1 MERLV
6 AVSARLSRWSLHVA
20 CVCLAVLGLVVIY
33 GVVLRYAFN
42 DSQAY
47 VEQVALLMVISVAMF
62 GAAAGVRDLGHIGLD
77 SVARLLPPKAKK
89 GVDVVVDLL
98 TFTFAA
104 LLLWGSAHMALSTWH
119 DTIPTLG
126 ISEAFRYLP
135 PLVASLL
142 IGLFCIE
149 RLLVLFT
156 RRGADESPTW
166 S

>member
-1 MERLV
+1 MELLV
-6 AVSARLSRWSLHVA
+6 AVSARLSRWVLHLA
-20 CVCLAVLGLVVIY
+20 CVCLAVLGVVVIY

-62 GAAAGVRDLGHIGLD
+62 GAAAGVRDAGHIGLD
-77 SVARLLPPKAKK
+77 SVAKLLPATVQVWI
-89 GVDVVVDLL
+89 GALVDVLIFV
-98 TFTFAA
+98 FAA
-104 LLLWGSAHMALSTWH
+104 LLLWGSVHMAVSTGH

-135 PLVASLL
+135 PILASLL
-142 IGLFCIE
+142 IGLFSVE
-149 RLLVLFT
+149 RLLVLVT
-156 RRGADESPTW
+156 GGRPVNAW

>member
-1 MERLV
+1 VERFV
-6 AVSARLSRWSLHVA
+6 ALSARLSRWSLHVA
-20 CVCLAVLGLVVIY
+20 CVCLAVLGVVVIY

-62 GAAAGVRDLGHIGLD
+62 GAAAGVRDAGHIGLD
-77 SVARLLPPKAKK
+77 SVARLLPTGAKK
-89 GVDVVVDLL
+89 AVDVVVDLL

-104 LLLWGSAHMALSTWH
+104 LLLWGSLHMALSTWH

-135 PLVASLL
+135 PSVASVL
-142 IGLFCIE
+142 ICLFCVE

-156 RRGADESPTW
+156 RPPAGSPTW
-166 S
+166 N